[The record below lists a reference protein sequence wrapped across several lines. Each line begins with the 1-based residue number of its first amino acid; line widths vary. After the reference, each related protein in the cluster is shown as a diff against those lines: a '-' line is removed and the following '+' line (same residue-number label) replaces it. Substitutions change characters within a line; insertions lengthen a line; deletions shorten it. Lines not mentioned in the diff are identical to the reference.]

1 MITIHHYPTNQIPC
15 VYLAIDRDYVER
27 DRLHSAYLVK
37 VGLSRS
43 MQKRRCTLRYQYD
56 VETVWEIPANNKT
69 LEIIEAH
76 LIYWLQHYPTA
87 IQNTTETAYIDTEML
102 EALIN
107 NFPTI
112 VKGLNAK
119 FPN

>member
-1 MITIHHYPTNQIPC
+1 MIAIHHYPTNQLPC
-15 VYLAIDRDYVER
+15 VYLAIDRDYVQYN
-27 DRLHSAYLVK
+27 RLQPAHLVK

-43 MQKRRCTLRYQYD
+43 MQKRRCTLRYQYN
-56 VETVWEIPANNKT
+56 VETVWEIPSNGKN

-87 IQNTTETAYIDTEML
+87 IQNTTETAYIDIEML

-112 VKGLNAK
+112 VEGLNKK